1 MGENK
6 GRPFWKIQTL
16 TSIISTGMVLV
27 LLGLMVLLGLA
38 ARMLA
43 DSVRENL
50 MVTVVL
56 ADKADDVRAHKICDT
71 LENKPYVLAVQYIS
85 REEALREHVQSM
97 GIGAAQFLD
106 SNPFSISFEM
116 RMKPEY
122 SNSDSLLWISK
133 ELESTELVTDVIYQ
147 DDLVKGVND
156 NIRRITA
163 VLLVI
168 AALLVVISLSLI
180 HNTVRL
186 SVYSQRFTIRTM
198 RLVGAR
204 WSFIRRPFLW
214 RAVLTGVLA
223 ALVANGVLWGAMRW
237 AVTHDSE
244 VADFVPLENMLIAG
258 GCILLV
264 GLLMTVAC
272 TFVSVTHYLKARES
286 SLY

>member
-1 MGENK
+1 MARDA
-6 GRPFWKIQTL
+6 GRPFFKIQTL

-27 LLGLMVLLGLA
+27 LLGMMVMLGLA

-50 MVTVVL
+50 TVTIVL
-56 ADKADDVRAHKICDT
+56 DDEANDSRAHKIADT
-71 LENKPYVLAVQYIS
+71 LRHKPYVASLQYIS

-97 GIGAAQFLD
+97 GIGSAEFLD
-106 SNPFSISFEM
+106 SNPFSISLEV

-122 SNSDSLLWISK
+122 SCPDSLLWISK
-133 ELESTELVTDVIYQ
+133 QLESAPMVTEVIYQ
-147 DDLVKGVND
+147 DDLVKSVND

-168 AALLVVISLSLI
+168 AILLVIISLSLI

-186 SVYSQRFTIRTM
+186 SVYSQRFSIRTM
-198 RLVGAR
+198 KLVGAR

-214 RAVLTGVLA
+214 RAVGTGILA
-223 ALVANGVLWGAMRW
+223 ALLANGVLLGAIHW
-237 AVTHDSE
+237 AVTQDPQ
-244 VADFVPLENMLIAG
+244 VAQFASVQNLAITAG
-258 GCILLV
+258 CVLAV

-272 TFVSVTHYLKARES
+272 TFVSVTHYLKAREA

>member
-1 MGENK
+1 MAKTG
-6 GRPFWKIQTL
+6 GRPFFKMQTL

-27 LLGLMVLLGLA
+27 LLGMMVLLGMA

-50 MVTVVL
+50 TVTVVL
-56 ADKADDVRAHKICDT
+56 DDEADDARAHRIADALQAKS
-71 LENKPYVLAVQYIS
+71 YVAGLQYIS

-97 GIGAAQFLD
+97 GITSAEFLD
-106 SNPFSISFEM
+106 TNPFSISLEV

-122 SNSDSLLWISK
+122 SNSDSLMWISK
-133 ELESTELVTDVIYQ
+133 ELEATEAVADVIYQ
-147 DDLVKGVND
+147 DDLVKSVNE
-156 NIRRITA
+156 NIRRVTS

-168 AALLVVISLSLI
+168 AFLLVIISLSLI
-180 HNTVRL
+180 RNTVRL

-214 RAVLTGVLA
+214 RAVGTGVLA
-223 ALVANGVLWGAMRW
+223 ALLADAVLLGAIRW
-237 AVTHDSE
+237 AVSHDPE
-244 VADFVPLENMLIAG
+244 VAQFITPESLAVAG
-258 GCILLV
+258 GSVLVV
-264 GLLMTVAC
+264 GLLITVLC
-272 TFVSVTHYLKARES
+272 TFLSVTHYLRARES

>member
-1 MGENK
+1 MAKTG
-6 GRPFWKIQTL
+6 GRPFFKMQTL

-27 LLGLMVLLGLA
+27 LLGMMVLLGMA

-50 MVTVVL
+50 TVTVVL
-56 ADKADDVRAHKICDT
+56 DDEADALQAKS
-71 LENKPYVLAVQYIS
+71 YVAGLQYIS

-97 GIGAAQFLD
+97 GITSAEFLD
-106 SNPFSISFEM
+106 TNPFSISLEV

-122 SNSDSLLWISK
+122 SNSDSLMWISK
-133 ELESTELVTDVIYQ
+133 ELEATEAVADVIYQ
-147 DDLVKGVND
+147 DDLVKSVNE
-156 NIRRITA
+156 NIRRVTA

-168 AALLVVISLSLI
+168 ISLSLI
-180 HNTVRL
+180 RNTVRL

-214 RAVLTGVLA
+214 RAVGTGVLA
-223 ALVANGVLWGAMRW
+223 ALLADAVLLGAIHW
-237 AVTHDSE
+237 AVSHDPE
-244 VADFVPLENMLIAG
+244 VAQFITPESLAVAG
-258 GCILLV
+258 GSVLVV
-264 GLLMTVAC
+264 GLLITVLC
-272 TFVSVTHYLKARES
+272 TFLSVTHYLRARES

>member
-56 ADKADDVRAHKICDT
+56 ADKADEVRAHKICDT

>member
-1 MGENK
+1 
-6 GRPFWKIQTL
+6 
-16 TSIISTGMVLV
+16 
-27 LLGLMVLLGLA
+27 
-38 ARMLA
+38 
-43 DSVRENL
+43 
-50 MVTVVL
+50 
-56 ADKADDVRAHKICDT
+56 
-71 LENKPYVLAVQYIS
+71 
-85 REEALREHVQSM
+85 
-97 GIGAAQFLD
+97 
-106 SNPFSISFEM
+106 
-116 RMKPEY
+116 
-122 SNSDSLLWISK
+122 
-133 ELESTELVTDVIYQ
+133 
-147 DDLVKGVND
+147 KGVND

>member
-1 MGENK
+1 MGKN
-6 GRPFWKIQTL
+6 GQRPFWKIQTF

-56 ADKADDVRAHKICDT
+56 TDEASDAQGHALSGT
-71 LENKPYVLAVQYIS
+71 LQKKPYVAAVQYIS

-97 GIGAAQFLD
+97 GIGAAEFLD
-106 SNPFSISFEM
+106 SNPFSISLEV

-122 SNSDSLLWISK
+122 SNSDSLVWISK
-133 ELESTELVTDVIYQ
+133 ELESTDLVTEVIYQ
-147 DDLVKGVND
+147 DDLVRGVND
-156 NIRRITA
+156 NIRRITT

-168 AALLVVISLSLI
+168 AILLVIISLSLI

-214 RAVLTGVLA
+214 RAVGTGVLA
-223 ALVANGVLWGAMRW
+223 ALLADAVLLGTIRW
-237 AVTHDSE
+237 AVTNDPE
-244 VADFVPLENMLIAG
+244 VAHFVTLEHLLIAG
-258 GCILLV
+258 GCVLTV
-264 GLLMTVAC
+264 GLLMTVVC

>member
-56 ADKADDVRAHKICDT
+56 ADKADDVCAHKICDT
-71 LENKPYVLAVQYIS
+71 LENKPYVSAVQYIS

>member
-56 ADKADDVRAHKICDT
+56 ADKADEVRAHKICDT
-71 LENKPYVLAVQYIS
+71 LENKPYVSAVQYIS

>member
-56 ADKADDVRAHKICDT
+56 ADKADEVRAHKICDT

-223 ALVANGVLWGAMRW
+223 VLVANGVLWGAMRW

>member
-1 MGENK
+1 MGKN
-6 GRPFWKIQTL
+6 GQRPFWKIQTL

-56 ADKADDVRAHKICDT
+56 TDEANDAQAHT
-71 LENKPYVLAVQYIS
+71 LSGTLQRKPYVAGVQYIS

-97 GIGAAQFLD
+97 GIGAAEFLD
-106 SNPFSISFEM
+106 SNPFSISLEV

-122 SNSDSLLWISK
+122 SNSDSLMWISK
-133 ELESTELVTDVIYQ
+133 ELESTDLVTEVIYQ
-147 DDLVKGVND
+147 DDLVRGVND
-156 NIRRITA
+156 NIRRITT

-168 AALLVVISLSLI
+168 AILLVIISLSLI

-214 RAVLTGVLA
+214 RAVGTGVLA
-223 ALVANGVLWGAMRW
+223 VLLADAVLLGTLHW
-237 AVTHDSE
+237 AVTNDPE
-244 VADFVPLENMLIAG
+244 VAHFVTLDNLLIAG
-258 GCILLV
+258 GCVLTV
-264 GLLMTVAC
+264 GLLMTVVC

>member
-1 MGENK
+1 M
-6 GRPFWKIQTL
+6 
-16 TSIISTGMVLV
+16 S
-27 LLGLMVLLGLA
+27 
-38 ARMLA
+38 
-43 DSVRENL
+43 
-50 MVTVVL
+50 
-56 ADKADDVRAHKICDT
+56 
-71 LENKPYVLAVQYIS
+71 AVQYIS

>member
-71 LENKPYVLAVQYIS
+71 LENKPYVSAVQYIS

>member
-71 LENKPYVLAVQYIS
+71 LENKPYVSAVQYIS

-97 GIGAAQFLD
+97 CIGAAQFLD